1 MGVCGEVL
9 MIGSCCR
16 QAVRNTEGG
25 GWQSRPSLLPQASLP
40 PASRAAHGTVRQNQ
54 TFRAENR
61 PTLTQPRYILLAPFS
76 TKGSLLR
83 STCPRRFN
91 SVALGVR
98 LASRTMQQALPSPQQ
113 QMAAMKAKQAALT
126 APQKEEAKVKVR
138 VVLQEAQ
145 AKFQQYLSTAAYYG
159 LVPLALTVGT
169 WTNNLELRDLLSG
182 VRLPLLD

>member
-1 MGVCGEVL
+1 MCVVKCRWTAAAAVKLCVTPRGGDGKLDPLYCR
-9 MIGSCCR
+9 R
-16 QAVRNTEGG
+16 QACHQLHVQPTGQCDKTKRSEQKTDPIG
-25 GWQSRPSLLPQASLP
+25 PQ
-40 PASRAAHGTVRQNQ
+40 G
-54 TFRAENR
+54 
-61 PTLTQPRYILLAPFS
+61 YILLAPFS

-83 STCPRRFN
+83 STCPRRFS